1 MLFSLCQLF
10 IIGKMASG
18 GRRSGLSNEEILK
31 HLQLIDSD
39 ISNDSDS
46 THEDDENELYVPPS
60 PETENDSSDE
70 DTSCSFHG
78 PPVTTDV
85 IKTKSGVIW
94 NVQTDSYNTGRV
106 SERNILKVKPGPTS
120 YTKRFIKDDDPL
132 SAFWL
137 LLDNSILK
145 MIQNYTTIH
154 GKRTDQNFS
163 VSMEDIEKLIGIQYT
178 RGFLVAKSKWV
189 ME

>member
-1 MLFSLCQLF
+1 M
-10 IIGKMASG
+10 
-18 GRRSGLSNEEILK
+18 
-31 HLQLIDSD
+31 
-39 ISNDSDS
+39 
-46 THEDDENELYVPPS
+46 
-60 PETENDSSDE
+60 
-70 DTSCSFHG
+70 DTSCSFDG

-106 SERNILKVKPGPTS
+106 SEKNIPKVKPGPTS

-132 SAFWL
+132 SAFRL

-145 MIQNYTTIH
+145 IQNFTTIH

-163 VSMEDIEKLIGIQYT
+163 VSMEDIEKFIGIQYA
-178 RGFLVAKSKWV
+178 RGVLVAKSK
-189 ME
+189 